1 MGQRVFGALPGNDQR
16 WTGVGDIGMTQEK
29 KGANVQIRNLV
40 KRFGDVL
47 AVDNISL
54 GIEHGEFITLLGPS
68 GSGKTTTLMVIAGF
82 EVPDRGEIL
91 IDDESILFTPAYKR
105 GIGMV
110 FQNYSLF
117 PHMTVER
124 NIGFPLRMRKVEK
137 EERVNK
143 IRQVLELVKLP
154 GYEKRFPRQLS
165 GGQQQRIAL
174 ARALVFNPYVLLMDE
189 PLGALDKKLR
199 EHMQLEIKQITQ
211 SLNITVIYV
220 THDQTEA
227 MTMSDRIAVM
237 NEGRF
242 EQIGPPAE
250 IYDNPRN
257 YFVAD
262 FIGESNFIK
271 GKIEKTR
278 DQTCCFISEGGL
290 RFNAF
295 SNQEKLAGKEGYLVI
310 RPEKISLVEQGQS
323 FSNQFEVMIEE
334 AAYLGDITLLRA
346 TSVQDETM
354 LTIRQQN
361 KFINRPVKKGEKVTI
376 GWNEKDNCIV

>member
-1 MGQRVFGALPGNDQR
+1 MVKVKRGA
-16 WTGVGDIGMTQEK
+16 TVGIY
-29 KGANVQIRNLV
+29 NLV
-40 KRFGDVL
+40 KRFGEVV

-54 GIEHGEFITLLGPS
+54 EVKPGEFVTLLGPS
-68 GSGKTTTLMVIAGF
+68 GSGKTTTLMMIAGF
-82 EVPDRGEIL
+82 EIPDSGEIS
-91 IDDESILFTPAYKR
+91 IDGEPIMFKPAYKR

-124 NIGFPLRMRKVEK
+124 NIGFPLRMRKVGK
-137 EERVNK
+137 EEMSEK
-143 IRQVLELVKLP
+143 IREALKLVRLS

-211 SLNITVIYV
+211 ALSITVIYV
-220 THDQTEA
+220 THDQSEA

-237 NEGRF
+237 NEGKI
-242 EQIGPPAE
+242 EQIGSPTE
-250 IYDNPRN
+250 IYDNPVN

-271 GKIEKTR
+271 GRIEQQR
-278 DQTCCFISEGGL
+278 DQTCLFVSDGGM
-290 RFNAF
+290 RFVAL
-295 SNQEKLAGKEGYLVI
+295 SGKDKPPGKEAHLVV
-310 RPEKISLVEQGQS
+310 RPEKISFAVEGHSFPNLVE
-323 FSNQFEVMIEE
+323 VVIE
-334 AAYLGDITLLRA
+334 
-346 TSVQDETM
+346 
-354 LTIRQQN
+354 
-361 KFINRPVKKGEKVTI
+361 
-376 GWNEKDNCIV
+376 